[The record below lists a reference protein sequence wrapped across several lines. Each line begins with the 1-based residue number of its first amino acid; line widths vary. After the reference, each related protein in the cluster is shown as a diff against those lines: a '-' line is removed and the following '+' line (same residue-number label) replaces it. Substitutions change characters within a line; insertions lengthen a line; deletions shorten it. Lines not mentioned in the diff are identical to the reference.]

1 LLITCKGNWKG
12 NQIIPQEYIGYIKNQ
27 IPGGFPAST
36 SSCKNDP
43 CKTGS
48 FGGSCNDG
56 STNDGRYGYNFWTYN
71 EVYNQGILI
80 PQDTI
85 TASGHGG
92 ETKLIIIPSLDI
104 IAVGTNKGTTAW
116 GSSTTDIGSSS
127 FRNAV
132 KLLADS
138 VPQKVCS
145 SQDICG
151 NNIDDNC
158 NNLIDE
164 TCQRSN
170 GACDVYWSN
179 VEWTGKNDTRGIFNV
194 KDIYTDL
201 KFVCYNNQFYEC
213 GWELTDSNLAIKS
226 TNNQTVGSWTC
237 NLTSR
242 TWNNNSII
250 QRPISDED
258 EDEETNNLIENNDL
272 DDLDLDGISNDID
285 KCPGTIP
292 SSTINTLGCPLPRW
306 TNFVNQSTDISR
318 KNINKIY
325 NFELKNNKGAIQ
337 FNESISLILNN
348 NSIDLDS
355 NIIIEQNKI
364 SIDTSKLSQFN
375 KSAKLIFYNITSIN
389 PKVLRNGISCTDCKI
404 ISFENKVLTVEVPH
418 FTTYE
423 IIENSTILSD
433 NSQNISNNDSIAPET
448 TNPGNIEDTEDYLNS
463 EIPLQQANEDDSDK
477 LNISS
482 EIKATKIKSSKIWIF
497 LLIAIIILLIMGF
510 IIFKILNKTDQK
522 NKSTLTSSKQ
532 DKLQQ

>member
-1 LLITCKGNWKG
+1 MFSSSKNNITILAVLAFIFSNTFFAQTVTAVVTTDANSCLRVTSNIGPESKGEDVKKIQTFLKSQGLFGYTVSGVFSAKTQSAVRQFQAKKLSGVNVEDVDQLLIPNVSLRQSIADKGFVVKSTGVIDEQTRAKILYVTCKKVTANTAQTSSSPAK
-12 NQIIPQEYIGYIKNQ
+12 
-27 IPGGFPAST
+27 AST
-36 SSCKNDP
+36 FSTSPSSSNLN
-43 CKTGS
+43 T
-48 FGGSCNDG
+48 
-56 STNDGRYGYNFWTYN
+56 STPWLYGYY
-71 EVYNQGILI
+71 YL
-80 PQDTI
+80 DYS
-85 TASGHGG
+85 AS
-92 ETKLIIIPSLDI
+92 
-104 IAVGTNKGTTAW
+104 
-116 GSSTTDIGSSS
+116 
-127 FRNAV
+127 
-132 KLLADS
+132 
-138 VPQKVCS
+138 
-145 SQDICG
+145 
-151 NNIDDNC
+151 
-158 NNLIDE
+158 
-164 TCQRSN
+164 
-170 GACDVYWSN
+170 
-179 VEWTGKNDTRGIFNV
+179 
-194 KDIYTDL
+194 
-201 KFVCYNNQFYEC
+201 
-213 GWELTDSNLAIKS
+213 
-226 TNNQTVGSWTC
+226 
-237 NLTSR
+237 
-242 TWNNNSII
+242 
-250 QRPISDED
+250 
-258 EDEETNNLIENNDL
+258 NNDL